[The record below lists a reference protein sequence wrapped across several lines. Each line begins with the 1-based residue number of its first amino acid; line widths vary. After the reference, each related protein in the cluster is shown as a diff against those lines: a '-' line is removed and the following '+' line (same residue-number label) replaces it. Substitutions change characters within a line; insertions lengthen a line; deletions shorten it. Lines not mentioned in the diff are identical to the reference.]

1 MSGCERFSEEGRAGV
16 PVPSAEVPG
25 VGHVKSLAMKQVSEM
40 TKSVSF
46 LSSFPHPNMCLCLLT
61 CVCRGKG

>member
-1 MSGCERFSEEGRAGV
+1 MKRVGQESRV

-25 VGHVKSLAMKQVSEM
+25 VGHVKSLAMKQVRQM